1 MLRDR
6 GTCPSITKTHS
17 SAATRLG
24 FHEARCKRATA
35 GRVQEVDSP
44 LGAHEEALTA
54 SSETTTVFR
63 TPWTGVLQCVW
74 AVISLGR

>member
-17 SAATRLG
+17 SAATGLG

-35 GRVQEVDSP
+35 GRVQEADSP
-44 LGAHEEALTA
+44 LEAHEACSGCLIRDF
-54 SSETTTVFR
+54 TTVFS
-63 TPWTGVLQCVW
+63 TP
-74 AVISLGR
+74 